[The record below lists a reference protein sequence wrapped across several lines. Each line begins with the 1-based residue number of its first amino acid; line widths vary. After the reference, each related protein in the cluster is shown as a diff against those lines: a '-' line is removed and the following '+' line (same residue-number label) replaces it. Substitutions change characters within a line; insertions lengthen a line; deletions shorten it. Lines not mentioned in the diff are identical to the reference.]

1 MKKRIILYTFGMI
14 ILAFGLVL
22 NTKTTLGVSPIISVA
37 YAASDILSINFGN
50 MTFLWYAI
58 LVLIEIC
65 IHIKSRAGKK
75 Q

>member
-50 MTFLWYAI
+50 MTFLW
-58 LVLIEIC
+58 
-65 IHIKSRAGKK
+65 
-75 Q
+75 